1 MIHSLVVN
9 LDKKILELSY
19 LHRTKPWQTENTWM
33 RIVQIN
39 ITESG
44 FSQMKNYQLFTL
56 LFPIYWPFLLIVTRL
71 WCINRIDQTEIF
83 VSAGQCWID
92 HYDGSFIKITPFK
105 DKKSSPVKKSMI
117 DIFFVS
123 FSGEK
128 RSFTKTL
135 WRATKRGKTTHSVAQ
150 YWHKIHHKPLHTV
163 ETEIFSTDDQW
174 S

>member
-1 MIHSLVVN
+1 MSILTKRSWNCHIYTELN
-9 LDKKILELSY
+9 LDK
-19 LHRTKPWQTENTWM
+19 HRTREW

-39 ITESG
+39 ITKSG
-44 FSQMKNYQLFTL
+44 FSQMKSFNFSLYFSQYIDHSCWWL
-56 LFPIYWPFLLIVTRL
+56 PRL
-71 WCINRIDQTEIF
+71 WCINRMRIDQTEIF

-135 WRATKRGKTTHSVAQ
+135 WRATKRGETTHSVAQ

-163 ETEIFSTDDQW
+163 ETEISSKDDQW
-174 S
+174 T